1 MPDNIN
7 ISVNETTENVVINP
21 SISTDVIDFNL
32 YEIYFKYSPN
42 YNNDNYKNK

>member
-32 YEIYFKYSPN
+32 YATRETINISVTPELTTVY
-42 YNNDNYKNK
+42 